1 MLYNVQLDFWIFLNE
16 LLRENSVPVC
26 TSQSWNKLRSLVC
39 CLWRIVGGRRSM
51 VGAAKRVQPSSAAA
65 AAGPLANRQL
75 HTVAPQFSEL
85 PYTLSWKSNPN
96 WCLIC
101 CILTYTDPQN
111 LPNHTKPY
119 QTKPNDLKLYV
130 GIPNKVPSN
139 FWPFLHVDLG
149 PKLSVFI

>member
-1 MLYNVQLDFWIFLNE
+1 MLN
-16 LLRENSVPVC
+16 
-26 TSQSWNKLRSLVC
+26 SLVC
-39 CLWRIVGGRRSM
+39 ISIYENFTFLSADLYSCTAGFALKNYPNLTFNMLNSQLCISIYGNFTFMS
-51 VGAAKRVQPSSAAA
+51 ADLYSCTADLTSPSD
-65 AAGPLANRQL
+65 
-75 HTVAPQFSEL
+75 
-85 PYTLSWKSNPN
+85 LSWKSNPN